1 MAVSIYFHYQDRHAL
16 VTQFLDI
23 SVLRA
28 RFTIME
34 EIHGR
39 HNIEL
44 DGITQEDDD
53 TFTQGTSASRS
64 TIFMNAKLN
73 TFVITQK
80 DIEAFQQ
87 AIEIKNSDLC
97 YNLDNRKKQHH
108 TGNDS
113 MYKEILEL
121 HRKKNAMDNGEL

>member
-1 MAVSIYFHYQDRHAL
+1 LAVSIYFHYQDRHAL

-28 RFTIME
+28 QFTIME

-44 DGITQEDDD
+44 DGITQDDDD
-53 TFTQGTSASRS
+53 TFTQGTAASRS
-64 TIFMNAKLN
+64 TIFTNVTSN
-73 TFVITQK
+73 TCVITQK
-80 DIEAFQQ
+80 DIEAFQR
-87 AIEIKNSDLC
+87 ALEIKNSDLC
-97 YNLDNRKKQHH
+97 DDLDNRKKLHR
-108 TGNDS
+108 TDDDS
-113 MYKEILEL
+113 MHKEILEL